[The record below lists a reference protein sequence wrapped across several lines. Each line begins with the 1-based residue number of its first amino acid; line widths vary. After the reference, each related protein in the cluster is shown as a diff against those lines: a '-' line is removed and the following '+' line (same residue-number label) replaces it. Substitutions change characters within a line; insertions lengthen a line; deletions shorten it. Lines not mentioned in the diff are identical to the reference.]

1 MKVIKYYHQSVASL
15 NVPMVVT
22 MEIVLNLKNVIV
34 IKATVNQIIER
45 VFHSVIRHVLMQN
58 VYHQIS
64 VNVMVPSSF

>member
-1 MKVIKYYHQSVASL
+1 MKVIRYYHQYVASL

-22 MEIVLNLKNVIV
+22 MEIVLSLKNVIV
-34 IKATVNQIIER
+34 IKVTVNLIMEL